1 MQMICC
7 MVSDVCVMFQ
17 VASPVIKKW
26 QDACVH
32 STHAHTSTLTNTQ
45 KRTLHP
51 LHKGN
56 YAHTVIVSKEQNQ
69 QTALKWNAQHK
80 GLHLM

>member
-1 MQMICC
+1 
-7 MVSDVCVMFQ
+7 MFTQ
-17 VASPVIKKW
+17 HMRTQA
-26 QDACVH
+26 H
-32 STHAHTSTLTNTQ
+32 SQTHK

-80 GLHLM
+80 ELHLM